1 MKCLCLLDGG
11 FICVWHDGW
20 RPSFAA
26 GDLVGCVLVSCMY
39 GFVGWRDGWDC
50 PGMSIMLMECVR
62 VSYGIEFITESCSSD
77 AVVNLSVS

>member
-1 MKCLCLLDGG
+1 MFVGWG

-20 RPSFAA
+20 RPSFEA

-62 VSYGIEFITESCSSD
+62 VSYGIGFIT
-77 AVVNLSVS
+77 LFI